1 MVENGLHLFD
11 GDTGEPLD
19 KLSDLGAIFQILKE
33 SGDRDARPAKHPCA
47 THALRVT
54 LNR

>member
-11 GDTGEPLD
+11 GDAGEPLD

-33 SGDRDARPAKHPCA
+33 SGDRDPFPAGGEFQFLFLIM
-47 THALRVT
+47 TVMT
-54 LNR
+54 

>member
-11 GDTGEPLD
+11 GDAGEPLD

>member
-11 GDTGEPLD
+11 GDARKPLD
-19 KLSDLGAIFQILKE
+19 KLSDLAPIFQILKE

-47 THALRVT
+47 THALWVT
-54 LNR
+54 LDR